1 MSPPAGK
8 NYTPEASRYNRRWPV
23 SNVMT
28 KMTSSNLTPSR
39 VTPVTSG
46 GLHLSASELL
56 QATSHLRNSRLE
68 QPQLNFD
75 VGSAAAQT
83 RDGNISDAGPG
94 VVDPK
99 HPRVNEVN
107 ARKQKQKDR
116 IANGERNGS
125 TLTPGQAAHLENREQ
140 KIDNQEK
147 ADMAVHNSHLTK
159 AEQRQLNKEQKRLAG
174 RSTETSK
181 KDPTSPTN
189 FSA

>member
-1 MSPPAGK
+1 
-8 NYTPEASRYNRRWPV
+8 
-23 SNVMT
+23 MT

-83 RDGNISDAGPG
+83 RDGNISGAGPG
-94 VVDPK
+94 VVDPN

-107 ARKQKQKDR
+107 ARERNQQDR
-116 IANGERNGS
+116 IANGERNG
-125 TLTPGQAAHLENREQ
+125 TLTPGQAAHLGNREQ
-140 KIDNQEK
+140 KIDNEEK
-147 ADMAVHNSHLTK
+147 ADMAAHNGHLTK
-159 AEQRQLNKEQKRLAG
+159 AEQRQLNKEQNK
-174 RSTETSK
+174 TSRQIHRDK
-181 KDPTSPTN
+181 QEGSDFTN
-189 FSA
+189 